1 MDKDKSNCQKCLK
14 KLTARNFITIA
25 TVATFLCIVLYTVI
39 ENPDVLE
46 NSIVTFI
53 LGTFVSVVTMIY
65 QFYYRKNKTKREYD
79 EKYEFRDGDDEC
91 PCCGQTMKRRR

>member
-1 MDKDKSNCQKCLK
+1 MTCDKCLK

-25 TVATFLCIVLYTVI
+25 TVATFLALVFYTVI
-39 ENPDVLE
+39 HNPDVLE

-65 QFYYRKNKTKREYD
+65 QFYYRKNKTRPEFD
-79 EKYEFRDGDDEC
+79 ERYEFRDGDDEC
-91 PCCGQTMKRRR
+91 PCCGQKLRKR